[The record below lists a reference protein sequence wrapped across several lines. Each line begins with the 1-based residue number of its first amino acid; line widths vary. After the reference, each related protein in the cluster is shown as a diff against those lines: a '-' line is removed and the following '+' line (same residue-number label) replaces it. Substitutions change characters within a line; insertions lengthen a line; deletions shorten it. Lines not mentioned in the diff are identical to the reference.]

1 MVLHLE
7 MTGVMEENCQ
17 VAAGG
22 GSRGGA
28 AGEPGGG
35 ARGDVNQIY
44 SYGKLKLFI
53 WKIWSSIRI
62 STLLVESIRRP

>member
-35 ARGDVNQIY
+35 RGET
-44 SYGKLKLFI
+44 L
-53 WKIWSSIRI
+53 IR
-62 STLLVESIRRP
+62 STLMGN